1 MPDTTLV
8 TGDDII
14 HSADQQNS
22 KDDWSHFSFMF
33 YVFVYTLQCL
43 YFCIALKC
51 FPVGRAART
60 MEGQSGQKGH
70 LLILINH

>member
-1 MPDTTLV
+1 MFVNGKMTLV

-14 HSADQQNS
+14 HSTDQQNS
-22 KDDWSHFSFMF
+22 TDDWSHFSFMF

-60 MEGQSGQKGH
+60 T
-70 LLILINH
+70 LLTSNEWG